1 MVLRFGMWE
10 PDKLHCSVSYDKG
23 DLVLHSFR
31 LVSPNHPLFFFLYET
46 ICSFFFLLENLVKP
60 KRHSLLSSPPEKSFF
75 TGILLLRERNSF
87 GNIPTEGSEVS
98 PTTSHP
104 KIAVTQGER
113 GCPRSLVVGTV

>member
-1 MVLRFGMWE
+1 M
-10 PDKLHCSVSYDKG
+10 SYIAASHMIKETW
-23 DLVLHSFR
+23 SFIHFDWF
-31 LVSPNHPLFFFLYET
+31 PPTTLFFFFFYLYET

-87 GNIPTEGSEVS
+87 GNIPIEGSEVS

-113 GCPRSLVVGTV
+113 GYPRSLVVGTV